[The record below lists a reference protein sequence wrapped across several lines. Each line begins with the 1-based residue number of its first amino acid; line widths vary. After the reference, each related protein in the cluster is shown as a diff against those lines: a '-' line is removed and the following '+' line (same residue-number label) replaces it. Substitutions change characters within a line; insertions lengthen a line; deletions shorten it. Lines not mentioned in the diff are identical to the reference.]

1 MFTNVQVIPTLFLRP
16 LAIMRAYAPD
26 NLRPDLL
33 AGLTVA
39 IISLPQAI
47 AYALVAGLPPQ
58 MGLYAAIV
66 IPIVAALWGSSNQV
80 QSSPTTA
87 LSLLVLSS
95 LSATLAPNTSR
106 FILAAGLLAV
116 LAGLMQ
122 LVLGLARLGILV
134 NFVSDAVIVG
144 FAAGAGVQIA
154 AGELRHLFGLS
165 FTSRTLFET
174 LEQLALNIE
183 QTNLPTLAL
192 GLGALVVMVVV
203 RAFRPKW
210 PAPLICLVVAS
221 AALFALRLDT
231 AGVKVIGA
239 LPRSLPPLTPL
250 PVFDIPFVAQL
261 APGALAVAALG
272 LIQTMA
278 VARTLAVQSGERL
291 DNNQEFVGQGLGNI
305 VTGFLS
311 GYPGGGSISC
321 SAINA
326 EAGARTPVAAILS
339 GVFTLVGMLA
349 LAPLGAYLPRAALSG
364 VLIVVGY
371 AMIDVR
377 KMRHMWRSSRSD
389 AVIMLATLLGTL
401 FLRIDFA
408 VLAGILMSLA
418 AYVLRTSAPRVV
430 PVLPDARFRHFLH
443 QPDKPMCPQLGIMDI
458 AGDLYFG
465 AVSHIEEVIRQHRA
479 RYPGQRFLLLRMHSV
494 DYCDISGIRMLES
507 IVRLY
512 RAQGGDVFMV
522 RVSAEVRHLMQATGF
537 ADRLGVDHFLNED
550 GAIEYLFSKVLDPAI
565 CIYESG
571 VRVFRECQNLPR
583 PDYAIQIPLQ
593 LARPAQAVP
602 TVTAAQLWQQLRR
615 PTPPLVV
622 DVREPREFQRG
633 HIPQAQLIP
642 LPALLAT
649 PPDLSHDRPVVFVCR
664 GGRRSARAVAMLDGH
679 GNGRITVLDGGM
691 LAWEA
696 AGLLEA
702 IESQA

>member
-1 MFTNVQVIPTLFLRP
+1 MFAKLQAIPTLFLRP
-16 LAIMRAYAPD
+16 LTIARTYAPA
-26 NLRPDLL
+26 NLRPDLI

-58 MGLYAAIV
+58 AGLYAAIV
-66 IPIVAALWGSSNQV
+66 IPIVAALWGSSSQV

-95 LSATLAPNTSR
+95 LSATCAPNTAR

-116 LAGLMQ
+116 LAGLVQ
-122 LVLGLARLGILV
+122 LVMGLARLGILV
-134 NFVSDAVIVG
+134 TFVSDAVIVG

-165 FTSRTLFET
+165 FSSSTLFET
-174 LEQLALNIE
+174 LRQLMVHLA

-192 GLGALVVMVVV
+192 GLGTLIVMVVV
-203 RAFRPKW
+203 RAVKPKW
-210 PAPLICLVVAS
+210 PAPLISLVAAS
-221 AALFALRLDT
+221 AVLVALRLD
-231 AGVKVIGA
+231 AVGVKVIGA
-239 LPRSLPPLTPL
+239 LPQSLPPLAPL
-250 PVFDIPFVAQL
+250 PLFDLSFIAQL

-278 VARTLAVQSGERL
+278 VARTLATQTGERL

-305 VTGFLS
+305 VTGLLS
-311 GYPGGGSISC
+311 GYPGSGSISC

-339 GVFTLVGMLA
+339 GSFTLVGMLA

-364 VLIVVGY
+364 ILIVVGY
-371 AMIDVR
+371 AMIDR
-377 KMRHMWRSSRSD
+377 RRMRHMWRSSRSD
-389 AVIMLATLLGTL
+389 AVIMLVTLLGTL

-418 AYVLRTSAPRVV
+418 AYLLRTSAPRVV

-465 AVSHIEEVIRQHRA
+465 AVSHVEEVIHQHRL
-479 RYPGQRFLLLRMHSV
+479 RYPNQRFLLLRMHSV

-507 IVRLY
+507 LVRLY

-522 RVSAEVRHLMQATGF
+522 RVSADVRRLMQATGF
-537 ADRLGVDHFLNED
+537 ADQLGADHILDED
-550 GAIEYLFSKVLDPAI
+550 TAIEYLFSKVLDPAI

-593 LARPAQAVP
+593 LARPANAAP
-602 TVTAAQLWQQLRR
+602 TITAAQLWQQLRD
-615 PTPPLVV
+615 PTPPLVI
-622 DVREPREFQRG
+622 DVREPREFGRG

-642 LPALLAT
+642 LPTLLAS
-649 PPDLSHDRPVVFVCR
+649 PPNLPHDRPVIFVCR
-664 GGRRSARAVAMLDGH
+664 GGRRSARAAAILC
-679 GNGRITVLDGGM
+679 GNGNGPIAVLDGGM

-702 IESQA
+702 IDL

>member
-1 MFTNVQVIPTLFLRP
+1 MLANLQAIPTLFLRP
-16 LAIMRAYAPD
+16 LTIARAYVPSD
-26 NLRPDLL
+26 LRPDLI

-39 IISLPQAI
+39 VISLPQAI
-47 AYALVAGLPPQ
+47 AYALVAGLPPE

-66 IPIVAALWGSSNQV
+66 IPIVAALWGSSSQV
-80 QSSPTTA
+80 QSTPTTA

-95 LSATLAPNTSR
+95 LSVTLAPNTSR

-116 LAGLMQ
+116 LAGLVQ
-122 LVLGLARLGILV
+122 LIMGLARLGILV

-154 AGELRHLFGLS
+154 GGELRHLCGLTFS
-165 FTSRTLFET
+165 SSTLFET
-174 LEQLALNIE
+174 LRQLTLHLA
-183 QTNLPTLAL
+183 QTNLATLAL
-192 GLGALVVMVVV
+192 GLGTLVVMVVV
-203 RAFRPKW
+203 RALKPKW
-210 PAPLICLVVAS
+210 PAPLISLAAAS
-221 AALFALRLDT
+221 TLLFVLRLDA
-231 AGVKVIGA
+231 AGVRVIGP
-239 LPRSLPPLTPL
+239 LPRSLPPLAPL
-250 PVFDIPFVAQL
+250 PLVDLPFIAQL
-261 APGALAVAALG
+261 TPGALAVAALG

-278 VARTLAVQSGERL
+278 VARTLAVQTGERL
-291 DNNQEFVGQGLGNI
+291 NNNQEFVGQGLGNI

-311 GYPGGGSISC
+311 GYPGSGSISC

-326 EAGARTPVAAILS
+326 EAGARTPLAAILS

-364 VLIVVGY
+364 VLIVVGV

-377 KMRHMWRSSRSD
+377 RMRHMWRTSRSD
-389 AVIMLATLLGTL
+389 AVIMLVTLLGTL

-418 AYVLRTSAPRVV
+418 AYLLRTSAPRVV
-430 PVLPDARFRHFLH
+430 PVLPDARFRHLLH

-465 AVSHIEEVIRQHRA
+465 AVSHVEEVIRQHRA
-479 RYPGQRFLLLRMHSV
+479 RYPSQRFLLLRMHSV

-507 IVRLY
+507 IVRFY
-512 RAQGGDVFMV
+512 RAQGGDVFLV
-522 RVSAEVRHLMQATGF
+522 RVSVDVQRLMQATGF
-537 ADRLGVDHFLNED
+537 AERLGPDHLLDED
-550 GAIEYLFSKVLDPAI
+550 HAIEYLFSKVLDPAI

-583 PDYAIQIPLQ
+583 PDYAIQIPLE
-593 LARPAQAVP
+593 LARPAHAVP
-602 TVTAAQLWQQLRR
+602 TITAAQLWQQLRS
-615 PTPPLVV
+615 PTPPLVI
-622 DVREPREFQRG
+622 DVREPREYGRG
-633 HIPQAQLIP
+633 HIPQAQLTP
-642 LPALLAT
+642 LPGVLAT
-649 PPDLSHDRPVVFVCR
+649 PPDLPHDRPLIVVCR
-664 GGRRSARAVAMLDGH
+664 GGRRSARSAAILC
-679 GNGRITVLDGGM
+679 GNGNANIAVLEGGM

-702 IESQA
+702 IEP

>member
-1 MFTNVQVIPTLFLRP
+1 MFARLQSIPTMFLRP
-16 LAIMRAYAPD
+16 LTIARAYQRSQ
-26 NLRPDLL
+26 LRLDLL

-66 IPIVAALWGSSNQV
+66 IPIVAALWGSSSQV

-87 LSLLVLSS
+87 LSLLVLAS
-95 LSATLAPNTSR
+95 LSVSLTPNTSR
-106 FILAAGLLAV
+106 FILAAGMLAV
-116 LAGLMQ
+116 LAGLIQ
-122 LVLGLARLGILV
+122 LMLGLARLGILV

-144 FAAGAGVQIA
+144 FAAGAGLQIA
-154 AGELRHLFGLS
+154 VGELRHLFGLNFS
-165 FTSRTLFET
+165 SNTLLET
-174 LEQLALNIE
+174 IE
-183 QTNLPTLAL
+183 QVGLHIGETQLLTLAL
-192 GLGALVVMVVV
+192 GLGTLIVMVAV

-210 PAPLICLVVAS
+210 PAPLISMVAAS
-221 AALFALRLDT
+221 VALAVLPIDT
-231 AGVKVIGA
+231 TEVAVIGA

-250 PVFDIPFVAQL
+250 PLLDVSYVSQL
-261 APGALAVAALG
+261 LPGALAVAALG

-278 VARTLAVQSGERL
+278 IARTLAIQTGERL
-291 DNNQEFVGQGLGNI
+291 NNNQEFFGQGLANI
-305 VTGFLS
+305 AAGFLS
-311 GYPGGGSISC
+311 GFPGSGSISC

-326 EAGARTPVAAILS
+326 ESGARTPLAAAAS

-364 VLIVVGY
+364 ILVVVGFS
-371 AMIDVR
+371 MIDGR
-377 KMRHMWRSSRSD
+377 RMGYMWRSSRSD

-408 VLAGILMSLA
+408 VLLGILMSLA
-418 AYVLRTSAPRVV
+418 AYLLRTSAPRVV
-430 PVLPDARFRHFLH
+430 PVLPDGHFRHFLH
-443 QPDKPMCPQLGIMDI
+443 QPDKPMCPQLGIMDL

-465 AVSHIEEVIRQHRA
+465 AVGHVEEVIRQHRA
-479 RYPGQRFLLLRMHSV
+479 RYPSQRFVLLRMHSV
-494 DYCDISGIRMLES
+494 DYCDISGIRMLEGL
-507 IVRLY
+507 VRLY

-522 RVSAEVRHLMQATGF
+522 RVNADVQRLMHTTGF
-537 ADRLGVDHFLNED
+537 VERLGEDHILDED
-550 GAIEYLFSKVLDPAI
+550 TAIEYLFTKVLDPAI
-565 CIYESG
+565 CIYESD

-593 LARPAQAVP
+593 LMRPATALP
-602 TVTAAQLWQQLRR
+602 TVTPAQLWQQLHN
-615 PTPPLVV
+615 PTPPLVI
-622 DVREPREFQRG
+622 DVREPREFGHG

-642 LPALLAT
+642 LPAFLAA
-649 PPDLSHDRPVVFVCR
+649 PPHVPDDRQVIVVCR
-664 GGRRSARAVAMLDGH
+664 GGRRSTRAAALLA
-679 GNGRITVLDGGM
+679 GNGTANVAVLDGGM

-702 IESQA
+702 IDP

>member
-1 MFTNVQVIPTLFLRP
+1 MFANLQGIPSLFLRP
-16 LAIMRAYAPD
+16 LAVARAYTPSK
-26 NLRPDLL
+26 LRPDLI

-66 IPIVAALWGSSNQV
+66 IPIVAGLWGSSSQV

-87 LSLLVLSS
+87 ISLLVLSS
-95 LSATLAPNTSR
+95 LSAAFTPNTSR

-116 LAGLMQ
+116 LAGLVQ
-122 LVLGLARLGILV
+122 LVMGLARLGILV

-165 FTSRTLFET
+165 FTSSNLFET
-174 LEQLALNIE
+174 LDQLAVHLA
-183 QTNLPTLAL
+183 QTNLVTLAL
-192 GLGALVVMVVV
+192 GLGTLVIMVAV

-210 PAPLICLVVAS
+210 PAPLISLVAAS
-221 AALFALRLDT
+221 ALLFALRLDT
-231 AGVKVIGA
+231 YGVKVIGA
-239 LPRSLPPLTPL
+239 LPRSLPPLAPL
-250 PVFDIPFVAQL
+250 PLVDLPFIAQL
-261 APGALAVAALG
+261 APGALAVAVLG

-278 VARTLAVQSGERL
+278 VARTLATQTGERL

-305 VTGFLS
+305 ITGFLS
-311 GYPGGGSISC
+311 GYPGSGSISC

-326 EAGARTPVAAILS
+326 DAGARTPVAAILS
-339 GVFTLVGMLA
+339 GIFTLVGMLA
-349 LAPLGAYLPRAALSG
+349 LAPLGAYLPRSALSG

-377 KMRHMWRSSRSD
+377 KMQHMWRSSRSD
-389 AVIMLATLLGTL
+389 AMIMLVTLLGTL

-418 AYVLRTSAPRVV
+418 AYLLRTSAPRVV
-430 PVLPDARFRHFLH
+430 PVLPDARFRHFLY
-443 QPDKPMCPQLGIMDI
+443 QPDKPMCPQLAIMDI

-465 AVSHIEEVIRQHRA
+465 AVTHVEDVIRQHRT
-479 RYPGQRFLLLRMHSV
+479 RYPSQRFLLLRMHSV

-512 RAQGGDVFMV
+512 RASGGDVFMV
-522 RVSAEVRHLMQATGF
+522 RVSANVRHLMDATSF
-537 ADRLGVDHFLNED
+537 TDRLGPNHILEED
-550 GAIEYLFSKVLDPAI
+550 AAIEYIFSKVLDPAV

-571 VRVFRECQNLPR
+571 ARVFRECQNLPR

-593 LARPAQAVP
+593 PARLATTAP
-602 TVTAAQLWQQLRR
+602 TITAAQLWQQLRE
-615 PTPPLVV
+615 PTPPLVI
-622 DVREPREFQRG
+622 DVREPREFQHG

-642 LPALLAT
+642 LPSLLES
-649 PPDLSHDRPVVFVCR
+649 PPDLPPDRPVILVCR
-664 GGRRSARAVAMLDGH
+664 SGRRSARAAAMFDGA
-679 GNGRITVLDGGM
+679 GRERVTVLDGGM

-702 IESQA
+702 IEQ